1 MYTNSIS
8 RIASEYSIASVPPAR
23 VSRFDF
29 QQGSLYISTHFRIF
43 LITVQQG
50 MPSTSDFRPG
60 LVIKYNNELWT
71 IIEFQHVN
79 PGNWRAFVRTK
90 LKNLKSGKVIEN
102 RFRAGESIDTIRIE
116 RKEFQFLF
124 RDGTGYVFMDKQN
137 YEQLSVSGE
146 QLGEGAK
153 FLKDGESVDILFNGH
168 DITGIELPIT
178 VELKVTETVPGVR
191 GDSANAGTKPATVET
206 GATVNVP
213 LFLNEGDVV
222 KIDTRTGEYIE
233 RVKA

>member
-1 MYTNSIS
+1 
-8 RIASEYSIASVPPAR
+8 
-23 VSRFDF
+23 
-29 QQGSLYISTHFRIF
+29 
-43 LITVQQG
+43 

-71 IIEFQHVN
+71 VVEFQHVN

-102 RFRAGESIDTIRIE
+102 RFRAGEAIEIVRIE
-116 RKEFQFLF
+116 RKEYQFLY
-124 RDGTGYVFMDKQN
+124 RDGGGYVFMDKET
-137 YEQLSVSGE
+137 YEQLTVDASEVGD
-146 QLGEGAK
+146 GAH
-153 FLKDGESVDILFNGH
+153 FLRDGESVDILFNGS

-178 VELKVTETVPGVR
+178 VELAVRETVPGVK
-191 GDSANAGTKPATVET
+191 GDSANPGTKPATVET

-213 LFLNEGDVV
+213 LFINEGDVI

-233 RVKA
+233 RVKV

>member
-1 MYTNSIS
+1 
-8 RIASEYSIASVPPAR
+8 
-23 VSRFDF
+23 
-29 QQGSLYISTHFRIF
+29 
-43 LITVQQG
+43 
-50 MPSTSDFRPG
+50 
-60 LVIKYNNELWT
+60 
-71 IIEFQHVN
+71 
-79 PGNWRAFVRTK
+79 
-90 LKNLKSGKVIEN
+90 
-102 RFRAGESIDTIRIE
+102 
-116 RKEFQFLF
+116 
-124 RDGTGYVFMDKQN
+124 MDKLN

-153 FLKDGESVDILFNGH
+153 FLKDGESVDILFNGN
-168 DITGIELPIT
+168 DITGVELPIT

-222 KIDTRTGEYIE
+222 KIDTRTGAYIE

>member
-1 MYTNSIS
+1 
-8 RIASEYSIASVPPAR
+8 
-23 VSRFDF
+23 
-29 QQGSLYISTHFRIF
+29 
-43 LITVQQG
+43 

-102 RFRAGESIDTIRIE
+102 RFRAGESIDTVRIE
-116 RKEFQFLF
+116 RKEFQFLY
-124 RDGTGYVFMDKQN
+124 RDGTGYVFMDKEN

-146 QLGEGAK
+146 QMGEGAK
-153 FLKDGESVDILFNGH
+153 FLKDGESVDILFNGS

-178 VELKVTETVPGVR
+178 VELKVTETGPGVR

>member
-1 MYTNSIS
+1 
-8 RIASEYSIASVPPAR
+8 
-23 VSRFDF
+23 
-29 QQGSLYISTHFRIF
+29 
-43 LITVQQG
+43 

-71 IIEFQHVN
+71 VVEFQHVN

-102 RFRAGESIDTIRIE
+102 RFRAGEAIEIIRIE
-116 RKEFQFLF
+116 RKEYQFLY
-124 RDGTGYVFMDKQN
+124 RDGAGYVFMDKET
-137 YEQLSVSGE
+137 YEQLTVDASEVGD
-146 QLGEGAK
+146 GAH
-153 FLKDGESVDILFNGH
+153 FLRDGESVDILFNGS

-178 VELKVTETVPGVR
+178 VELAVRETVPGVK
-191 GDSANAGTKPATVET
+191 GDSANPGTKPATVET

-213 LFLNEGDVV
+213 LFINEGDVI

-233 RVKA
+233 RVKV

>member
-1 MYTNSIS
+1 
-8 RIASEYSIASVPPAR
+8 
-23 VSRFDF
+23 
-29 QQGSLYISTHFRIF
+29 
-43 LITVQQG
+43 

-60 LVIKYNNELWT
+60 LVIKYNNEPWT

-102 RFRAGESIDTIRIE
+102 RFRAGEAIDIIRIE
-116 RKEFQFLF
+116 RKEFQFLY
-124 RDGTGYVFMDKQN
+124 RDSAGYVFMDKDN
-137 YEQLSVSGE
+137 YEQLTVQEE
-146 QLGEGAK
+146 QIGEGAE
-153 FLKDGESVDILFNGH
+153 FLKDGESVDILFNGT

-178 VELKVTETVPGVR
+178 VELKVVETVPGVR
-191 GDSANAGTKPATVET
+191 GDSANAGTKPAQVET

-213 LFLNEGDVV
+213 LFINEGDLL

-233 RVKA
+233 RVKN